1 MNTPTDT
8 SRSADCNSSHSLSE
22 TASSDKNANQVHD
35 PIVVT
40 VARAGAVASCIPSL
54 QGLQVKSL
62 WDTGA
67 TLCLVDRLMSHRLV
81 LRGAIQND
89 LVRPVVIDGVRNG
102 RLNGQSSITATIRF
116 NDGKTRKLQA
126 VVVDRLY
133 CELIIGLDFMQ
144 DEHILFEPRPGG
156 FKLRDGKLA
165 GHPEIYDS
173 KDAPVVDDAAQTEAS
188 KAELAYAA
196 RCEQIMNDPQQKQKL
211 GHLKEGSP
219 QWDRICRR
227 WEALLPEDR
236 ELICR
241 LNEVKLVDLP
251 EDELLSRLAKLNFV
265 ETS

>member
-1 MNTPTDT
+1 MPTDT
-8 SRSADCNSSHSLSE
+8 NKSVHCNSSHSLTE
-22 TASSDKNANQVHD
+22 AASSVKTANQADD
-35 PIVVT
+35 PIIVT

-81 LRGAIQND
+81 LRGVIQND
-89 LVRPVVIDGVRNG
+89 LMRPVVIDGIGQG

-156 FKLRDGKLA
+156 FKL
-165 GHPEIYDS
+165 
-173 KDAPVVDDAAQTEAS
+173 
-188 KAELAYAA
+188 
-196 RCEQIMNDPQQKQKL
+196 
-211 GHLKEGSP
+211 
-219 QWDRICRR
+219 
-227 WEALLPEDR
+227 
-236 ELICR
+236 
-241 LNEVKLVDLP
+241 
-251 EDELLSRLAKLNFV
+251 
-265 ETS
+265 